1 MAWLFAGWG
10 LACAQEMPSPE
21 TLEIKPLPPVNEPAI
36 AQPPSIEVI
45 PLGTPQR
52 GAAGPLTLPDLESM
66 ALGGNPALAQA
77 AAKVEAARGAWVQAG
92 LPPNPTGGYVASE
105 VGNEGHGGQQ
115 GGFFGQEIVT
125 GGKLRLS
132 RAVAAQEIRVAQ
144 QQFEAERLRVL
155 SDVRIGFYEI
165 LVAQRRLEITQ
176 KLQQLSQRAVDTAKA
191 FFEREEGNRVDLLQ
205 ARVEAGSARILAENA
220 RNDYLAAW
228 RKLSAVLGNP
238 EMAPV
243 KLVGD
248 LEGDTQEANFEA
260 TLARVIAISPELA
273 AARASVDSAR
283 AAVARA
289 RVEWV
294 PNVELQASAQHD
306 NASHYDIANVQAGVP
321 IPIWNRNQ
329 GGVRRAQAELAAAQ
343 SNADRVELG
352 LQQRLAIVFQRYANA
367 RQQVETYRKEILPDA
382 QSSLDLVSEGYRQG
396 EFGYLILLTS
406 QRTFFQTNLAYL
418 ESLRQLR
425 ESQAAVDNLLLTDSL
440 RSGTAG
446 P

>member
-1 MAWLFAGWG
+1 M
-10 LACAQEMPSPE
+10 ACAQEASPPE
-21 TLEIKPLPPVNEPAI
+21 PLEITPLPPVSEPAI
-36 AQPPSIEVI
+36 AQPPSLEVI
-45 PLGTPQR
+45 PLGTLQR
-52 GAAGPLTLPDLESM
+52 GATGPLTLPDLESM
-66 ALGGNPALAQA
+66 ALDGNPALAQA

-92 LPPNPTGGYVASE
+92 LPPNPTGGYLASE
-105 VGNEGHGGQQ
+105 VGNEGHAGQQ
-115 GGFFGQEIVT
+115 GGYFGQEVVT

-155 SDVRIGFYEI
+155 SDVRIGFYEV

-176 KLQQLSQRAVDTAKA
+176 ELQRLSQRAVDTAKA

-205 ARVEAGSARILAENA
+205 ARVESGSARILAENS

-228 RKLSAVLGNP
+228 RKLSAVLGSP

-243 KLVGD
+243 KLAGD
-248 LEGDTQEANFEA
+248 LEGDTQEANFDA

-294 PNVELQASAQHD
+294 PNVDLQASIQHD
-306 NASHYDIANVQAGVP
+306 NASHYDIAQVQMGMP
-321 IPIWNRNQ
+321 IPVWNRNQ
-329 GGVRRAQAELAAAQ
+329 GGVRRARGELAAAQ

-367 RQQVETYRKEILPDA
+367 RQQVETYRRQILPDA

>member
-1 MAWLFAGWG
+1 MGWRS
-10 LACAQEMPSPE
+10 ACAQNAMPPE
-21 TLEIKPLPPVNEPAI
+21 PLEVKPLPPVNEPAI
-36 AQPPSIEVI
+36 AQPQSIEVI
-45 PLGTPQR
+45 PP
-52 GAAGPLTLPDLESM
+52 GPPVSSAESSLTLADLESM
-66 ALGGNPALAQA
+66 ALASNPALAQA

-92 LPPNPTGGYVASE
+92 LPPNPTGGYVSSE

-176 KLQQLSQRAVDTAKA
+176 ELQRLSQRAVDTAQA

-205 ARVEAGSARILAENA
+205 ARVEAGSARILSENA

-228 RKLSAVLGNP
+228 RKLSAVLGNLQ
-238 EMAPV
+238 MAPV
-243 KLVGD
+243 KLAGD
-248 LEGDTQEANFEA
+248 LEGETQEANYEA

-289 RVEWV
+289 RVEWI
-294 PNVELQASAQHD
+294 PNVDLQASTQHD

-329 GGVRRAQAELAAAQ
+329 GGVRRARAELAAAQ

-367 RQQVETYRKEILPDA
+367 RQQVETYRRQILPDA
-382 QSSLDLVSEGYRQG
+382 QSSLDLVNEGYRQG
-396 EFGYLILLTS
+396 EFAYLTLLTA

-440 RSGTAG
+440 RSGGAT